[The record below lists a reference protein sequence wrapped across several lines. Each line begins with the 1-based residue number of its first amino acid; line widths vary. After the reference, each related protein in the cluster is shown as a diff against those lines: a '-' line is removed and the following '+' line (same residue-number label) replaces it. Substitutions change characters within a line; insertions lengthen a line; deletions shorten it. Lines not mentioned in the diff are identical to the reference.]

1 MNLIKFSAKGMVLVT
16 LQFAC
21 LLYLLATTPPK
32 LSVAGLI
39 LLGASLLLL
48 SWSVI
53 TMRKSKLRI
62 LPDPAKHAKLITS
75 GPYRM
80 IRHPMYTSL
89 IIGSLALVITH
100 ATLERLIG
108 FFVLLVTLW
117 LKLSLE
123 EDMLTKKFPEYANYK
138 KKTYRI
144 LPYIV

>member
-1 MNLIKFSAKGMVLVT
+1 MNLIKFSARGMVLVT

-21 LLYLLATTPPK
+21 LLYLLATTQPK
-32 LSVAGLI
+32 LSVAGI
-39 LLGASLLLL
+39 VLLGAALLLL

-75 GPYRM
+75 GPYRI

-89 IIGSLALVITH
+89 LMGSLALVITH
-100 ATLERLIG
+100 ATLERLIA
-108 FFVLLVTLW
+108 FFVLLVTVW

-138 KKTYRI
+138 VKTYRI
-144 LPYIV
+144 LPYII